1 MESSS
6 VENNPIFYALTV
18 MELFATYI
26 IHGPKRLENRT
37 YPLDISSLIAKSGA
51 SISNKGVW
59 IAIHVSSS
67 KRNLNK
73 NDSTCLIIK
82 LQCWE
87 QLPSADELK
96 QKNKFGKI
104 IGVARKYKAFA
115 ERQREYVDK
124 AKAHNVRNDAYED
137 DEVVIYETP
146 LLIND
151 NQRRLQF
158 QALDNEVEYNESLI
172 AEREGEIREIEQGF
186 RNTSIRTTIDVSFKA
201 IASTCP
207 NHHEEV
213 YLVGW
218 EGEPQP
224 ISLSTG
230 TSRGTVP
237 GLRAGCSS
245 NHQYFREVFHLALT
259 QVSLFELE

>member
-1 MESSS
+1 MG
-6 VENNPIFYALTV
+6 VL
-18 MELFATYI
+18 
-26 IHGPKRLENRT
+26 IHMFQKTKPFLM
-37 YPLDISSLIAKSGA
+37 
-51 SISNKGVW
+51 
-59 IAIHVSSS
+59 
-67 KRNLNK
+67 
-73 NDSTCLIIK
+73 
-82 LQCWE
+82 
-87 QLPSADELK
+87 LK
-96 QKNKFGKI
+96 QST
-104 IGVARKYKAFA
+104 KAFA

-124 AKAHNVRNDAYED
+124 AKAHNVRNDTYED

-151 NQRRLQF
+151 NQRQLQF

-218 EGEPQP
+218 EGESQP

-245 NHQYFREVFHLALT
+245 NHQYFRESENRTVEYCNHRMEELGTFMPSLT
-259 QVSLFELE
+259 PMVDVRRSHEFGNNLWDTDIYDLLGIYYKRNVDLFKNDFGEHTLGTIYQPFIYILISCDAYAKIIMSILLI

>member
-1 MESSS
+1 M
-6 VENNPIFYALTV
+6 Y
-18 MELFATYI
+18 
-26 IHGPKRLENRT
+26 K
-37 YPLDISSLIAKSGA
+37 AKCEA
-51 SISNKGVW
+51 KYEAKYKVKCE
-59 IAIHVSSS
+59 A
-67 KRNLNK
+67 KYK
-73 NDSTCLIIK
+73 TKYEANDK
-82 LQCWE
+82 
-87 QLPSADELK
+87 A
-96 QKNKFGKI
+96 
-104 IGVARKYKAFA
+104 KYKAKYKTKYKAKYKTKYKANYKRKSTKDFA
-115 ERQREYVDK
+115 EKQREYVDK

-137 DEVVIYETP
+137 DKVVIYETQ

-172 AEREGEIREIEQGF
+172 AEREGEIREIE